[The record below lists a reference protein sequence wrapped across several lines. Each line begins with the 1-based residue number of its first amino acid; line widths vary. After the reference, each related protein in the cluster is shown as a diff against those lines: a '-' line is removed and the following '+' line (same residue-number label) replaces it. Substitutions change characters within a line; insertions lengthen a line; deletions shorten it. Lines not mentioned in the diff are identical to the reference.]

1 MGLRCLII
9 DDSEEFLA
17 SAQTLLSVQGMVVVG
32 VSTSGRAALQL
43 AEQVQ
48 ADVALVDVQLGDEDG
63 LDLARR
69 LQERAPATSI
79 ILISTRSRDELI
91 ELIAETPAIGFLT
104 KTSLSATAI
113 AELVDQRA
121 SR

>member
-17 SAQTLLSVQGMVVVG
+17 SAQTLLSVQGIVVVG
-32 VSTSGRAALQL
+32 VATSGRAALQL

-48 ADVALVDVQLGDEDG
+48 ADVTLVDVQLGDEDG